1 MAADSPY
8 TPVVRRLG
16 CLRGI
21 AEVTGFA
28 LAVEIGDWT
37 RFTGGSIGSYVG
49 LVPSEHSSGE
59 SRSQGSITKTGNAHV
74 RRLLVESAW
83 HHRKPYRARRGFCN
97 AAGTRR
103 PLRRGHAGMPATGGC
118 TTAGSSSPPAETQCH
133 RRRGRGARAGRLVLV
148 VGGDRGLI
156 PHRLDRCGYRSV
168 EAA

>member
-37 RFTGGSIGSYVG
+37 RFTGATIGSYVG
-49 LVPSEHSSGE
+49 LTPSEHSSGE

-83 HHRKPYRARRGFCN
+83 HHRKPYRPGGPATPLGQGVRGGADTRARRQPAVAPPLG
-97 AAGTRR
+97 AVHR
-103 PLRRGHAGMPATGGC
+103 PQ
-118 TTAGSSSPPAETQCH
+118 ETQRRR
-133 RRRGRGARAGRLVLV
+133 RRRGGARAGRVVLV
-148 VGGDRGLI
+148 AGGDRGLI
-156 PHRLDRCGYRSV
+156 THRLDRSGYPV
-168 EAA
+168 AEAA